1 MLRALAVAPPGHW
14 PPEAAA
20 TVTLGYDD
28 RHRRRVV
35 LVADSGMRF
44 LLDLPETTLLHEGD
58 GLQLEDGSWLVVR
71 AAAED
76 LVEVTAPER
85 EALVRFAW
93 HLGNRH
99 LPADL
104 GLDRILIRDDHV
116 IVDMLRRLGATVR
129 RVRAPFNPER
139 GAYQAS
145 QAHHQHDHAHGHPHH
160 HDHDHDE

>member
-1 MLRALAVAPPGHW
+1 MLRAIAVAPSGRW
-14 PPEAAA
+14 PHQAAA

-35 LVADSGMRF
+35 LTADNGMRF

-58 GLQLEDGSWLVVR
+58 GLRLEDGSWLAVR
-71 AAAED
+71 AADED
-76 LVEVTAPER
+76 LVEVTAPLGD
-85 EALVRFAW
+85 ALVRFAW

-104 GLDRILIRDDHV
+104 GAGRILIRDDHV
-116 IVDMLRRLGATVR
+116 IVDMLRHLGASVR

-139 GAYQAS
+139 GAYQGL
-145 QAHHQHDHAHGHPHH
+145 QAHHH
-160 HDHDHDE
+160 HDHGHGHDHE